1 MTQAFLLATVHPDGS
16 VEIRANGEFVMN
28 VNKSNVPTQ
37 LLNMDDLSV
46 LQLSKRLVEF
56 SDQLYAE
63 SLLVLR
69 SMQPYHQE
77 LADLLEKNI
86 LANSRFCNSLLDG
99 FCMRYYGTSVGNF
112 VDASA

>member
-46 LQLSKRLVEF
+46 FATFQAVSRIFRSIICRITACFKIYATLSPRTCRSSGKEHF
-56 SDQLYAE
+56 SK
-63 SLLVLR
+63 
-69 SMQPYHQE
+69 QPF
-77 LADLLEKNI
+77 L
-86 LANSRFCNSLLDG
+86 
-99 FCMRYYGTSVGNF
+99 
-112 VDASA
+112 